1 MQGGEKMAIYDPR
14 IGLSADTQSA
24 GSLFSGFPASRAVRN
39 KFLLFINLSV
49 YGIFVKT
56 GQMD

>member
-1 MQGGEKMAIYDPR
+1 MQDGEKMATYHPR
-14 IGLSADTQSA
+14 IGLSSGTQSA
-24 GSLFSGFPASRAVRN
+24 GSLFSEFLASRAVRK

-56 GQMD
+56 AHMD